1 MVTGPVEDLF
11 WGVVW
16 ASSCCY
22 SSSSTSVLLQANQ
35 LRPRTPRLPAQRGI
49 FSGSLTAAPEWF
61 PSLRVSPPN
70 TGGGGAGTKVLRIKP
85 QGCSPRSQAGVC
97 WSKLHPLARPPSFV
111 ENRESPGRTSAGG
124 RRCRDDP
131 GLRGA
136 TPTPSRHEGR
146 TLRPTLTVP
155 SSPRLRWGSVPATRL
170 LLLPVSQAVFGRHP
184 PAQRGRSSSLGREGD
199 QRKAGG
205 ERQRPAARRTPCKTF
220 P

>member
-1 MVTGPVEDLF
+1 MGKLVLLLLQQHVCPPPGESAQATDTPAPRTARYFLRF
-11 WGVVW
+11 IN
-16 ASSCCY
+16 
-22 SSSSTSVLLQANQ
+22 SSSRVVPQ
-35 LRPRTPRLPAQRGI
+35 P
-49 FSGSLTAAPEWF
+49 SGF
-61 PSLRVSPPN
+61 PPP
-70 TGGGGAGTKVLRIKP
+70 TLGGGGAGTKVLRIKP

-184 PAQRGRSSSLGREGD
+184 PAQKGRSSSLGREGD